1 MRTSIARSCATAQ
14 ITIAIALQ
22 AAAPVSTAPQILS
35 SKFDS
40 TSATASAQRTTVTHG
55 PAYTRVDGEIRGA
68 FFILLQ
74 PDAWNGDLVVLLRGG
89 GVSAGDPV
97 SPPESLFPIAEALAV
112 QGYGVAMSSYR
123 SNGFAVSDGIIDSRI
138 AEAQFTSRFGRP
150 IDTFLWGFS
159 MGTHI
164 LQHYLERQPSQYGG
178 GLSVCGSLGGASL
191 AWTTF
196 VHKRALFDYFFP
208 EVLPGSALSTPTLTS
223 NQFITDYAP
232 LIAGAILADLPRAI
246 EMTGVEQFHYRFTGN
261 VGELVDAVVLSVAI
275 ATLDGADLVSRA
287 HGIPVDTNATVYS
300 GSSDDAAL
308 NAGID
313 RFAADPNAAAY
324 LAATDPDGR
333 LMRPIIEIHN
343 RVDPIVPLDLH
354 RKAYLEIL
362 AQRGHADLVLF
373 REVDRYGHCELT
385 PEELS
390 QAFGDMVLWSKTGV
404 PPMR

>member
-1 MRTSIARSCATAQ
+1 MRTSISRFCATAL
-14 ITIAIALQ
+14 ITIAVALQ
-22 AAAPVSTAPQILS
+22 AATAVSTQDQIPS
-35 SKFDS
+35 SEINS
-40 TSATASAQRTTVTHG
+40 MATTVSAQTAATQG
-55 PAYTRVDGEIRGA
+55 PGYMRIDGEIRGA
-68 FFILLQ
+68 FFILVQ

-97 SPPESLFPIAEALAV
+97 SPPESLFPLAEALAV

-138 AEAQFTSRFGRP
+138 AEAQFTRHFGRP
-150 IDTFLWGFS
+150 LDTFLWGFS

-164 LQHYLERQPSQYGG
+164 LQHYLERQPSQYAG

-208 EVLPGSALSTPTLTS
+208 GVLPGSALSTPALTS
-223 NQFITDYAP
+223 NQFITDYVP
-232 LIAGAILADLPRAI
+232 LIAGAVLADLPRAI

-287 HGIPVDTNATVYS
+287 HGIPVDTHATVYS

-324 LAATDPDGR
+324 LAAADPDGR
-333 LMRPIIEIHN
+333 LMRPILEIHN
-343 RVDPIVPLDLH
+343 RVDPIVPLELH
-354 RKAYLEIL
+354 RAAYLEIL
-362 AQRGHADLVLF
+362 AQTGRADLVLF
-373 REVDRYGHCELT
+373 REVARYGHCELT
-385 PEELS
+385 PEELV

>member
-1 MRTSIARSCATAQ
+1 MRTSISRFCATAL
-14 ITIAIALQ
+14 ITIAVALQ
-22 AAAPVSTAPQILS
+22 AATAVSTQDQIPS
-35 SKFDS
+35 SEINS
-40 TSATASAQRTTVTHG
+40 MATTVSAQTTATQG
-55 PAYTRVDGEIRGA
+55 PGYMRIDGEIRGA
-68 FFILLQ
+68 FFILVQ

-97 SPPESLFPIAEALAV
+97 SPPESLFPLAEALAV

-138 AEAQFTSRFGRP
+138 AEAQFTSHFGRP
-150 IDTFLWGFS
+150 LDTFLWGFS

-164 LQHYLERQPSQYGG
+164 QQHYLERQPSQYAG
-178 GLSVCGSLGGASL
+178 GLSVCGSLGGATL

-196 VHKRALFDYFFP
+196 VHKRAIFDYFFP
-208 EVLPGSALSTPTLTS
+208 GVLPGSALSTPTLTS
-223 NQFITDYAP
+223 NQFITDYVP

-261 VGELVDAVVLSVAI
+261 VGELIDAVVLSVAI
-275 ATLDGADLVSRA
+275 GTLDGADLVERA
-287 HGIPVDTNATVYS
+287 HGIPVDTSATVYS
-300 GSSDDAAL
+300 GASDDAAL

-313 RFAADPNAAAY
+313 RFTADPNAAAY
-324 LAATDPDGR
+324 LAATDPNGR
-333 LMRPIIEIHN
+333 LIRPILEIHN

-354 RKAYLEIL
+354 REAYLDIL
-362 AQRGHADLVLF
+362 AQTGNTDLVVF

-385 PEELS
+385 PEELF
-390 QAFGDMVLWSKTGV
+390 QAFGDLVLWSKAGV